1 MIGIINTIVTKV
13 LNSQSREFEFD
24 PNESADRFSV
34 MGDSRVSVNTQDPE
48 IPETP
53 HARPSLIRSLV
64 VNDKMDN
71 GIIQSL
77 FLTPN

>member
-13 LNSQSREFEFD
+13 INSQGREIEDD
-24 PNESADRFSV
+24 PNESVDRFSV
-34 MGDSRVSVNTQDPE
+34 MGDSRVSLNIENPE

-53 HARPSLIRSLV
+53 QARLSLIRSLV
-64 VNDKMDN
+64 GNDNMDD

-77 FLTPN
+77 LL